1 VVNFGESAIEV
12 ELVIYLAVRSGE
24 AEREAKHAILLN
36 IMRLAERLG
45 VSFAFP
51 TRTIVM
57 AQASSPTQTSITQ
70 H

>member
-1 VVNFGESAIEV
+1 
-12 ELVIYLAVRSGE
+12 VRSGE